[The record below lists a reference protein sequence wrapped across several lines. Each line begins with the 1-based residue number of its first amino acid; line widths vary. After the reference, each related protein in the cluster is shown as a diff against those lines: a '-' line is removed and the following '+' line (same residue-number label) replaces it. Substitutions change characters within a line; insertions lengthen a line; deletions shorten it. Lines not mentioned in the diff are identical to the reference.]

1 MSKLNLIRSR
11 QPRRGKLANRE
22 GLYRRPVENPLYS
35 RRGKNRLSATCVKPD
50 SLETLRFSLRSY
62 LDLRRFLFVAAGEIL
77 YRLQNT
83 KNASRRVRIK
93 FNLLH
98 STPSG
103 IMALFFPS
111 ETAQMRYL
119 LESLFSKIDELP
131 GRASLAEILLLSEQ
145 VEEAICCECLF

>member
-1 MSKLNLIRSR
+1 M
-11 QPRRGKLANRE
+11 
-22 GLYRRPVENPLYS
+22 
-35 RRGKNRLSATCVKPD
+35 TCVKTD
-50 SLETLRFSLRSY
+50 SLETLRFTNYSY
-62 LDLRRFLFVAAGEIL
+62 LDLRRCLSFAAGEIP

-119 LESLFSKIDELP
+119 LENLFSKIDELS
-131 GRASLAEILLLSEQ
+131 GRASLAEIVLLSKQ
-145 VEEAICCECLF
+145 VEEAIFGECLF